1 MRISILSR
9 LAGVAFLAICL
20 ISPVSLFAQA
30 QTFDASFVA
39 MDEASGE
46 RHRVALEMLETALEA
61 KGFVY
66 ESDSPTVYFIG
77 VSNPDEEGKV
87 ALSITK
93 MHRLD
98 ERAVELGKKDQVFF
112 KVAAQQDPETHPE
125 EGKWVRE
132 YVSESYMRQFAMV
145 NGSYVEVVAH
155 DALATGI
162 NGIVEKLIA
171 LP

>member
-1 MRISILSR
+1 MRISMLSR
-9 LAGVAFLAICL
+9 LAGVAFFSICL
-20 ISPVSLFAQA
+20 ISPASLFAQA
-30 QTFDASFVA
+30 QTFNSSFVA

-46 RHRVALEMLETALEA
+46 RHRVALEMLDTALEA
-61 KGFVY
+61 KGLVY
-66 ESDSPTVYFIG
+66 DSDSQTVYFIG
-77 VSNPDEEGKV
+77 VSNPDEAGNV

-145 NGSYVEVVAH
+145 NGSYVEVVKKDDLKA
-155 DALATGI
+155 GI
-162 NGIVEKLIA
+162 TNIVTKLIA